1 MGEKI
6 TGRSV
11 VELLQLLEAGL
22 TVTAVTLAAVTLP
35 VAVMTDAD
43 MPDLGP
49 LIEQLDKDV
58 RE

>member
-1 MGEKI
+1 M
-6 TGRSV
+6 
-11 VELLQLLEAGL
+11 VELLELAQAGL
-22 TVTAVTLAAVTLP
+22 TVTAVTLAAVSLP

-43 MPDLGP
+43 MPDLEP